1 MKKIGLTVYCLN
13 FYKDRSYNVDNSE
26 GNLNIIDIM
35 YSFAQSNLQE
45 FDIDTNTE
53 NIFKME
59 LIEHREVK
67 DEDGHIMFNAITGVV
82 KTGEYGVE
90 AEIVNMKTGETTHT
104 KTAEEAEVLPFAFYI
119 AVAPLNTS
127 RGIIIFQTE
136 GRYGM
141 KTAFET
147 RMKKFIR
154 EKFNGWGF
162 SLGNIMPREYVER
175 YLVKGFLKELR
186 MIKYSISRDV
196 SERNGIKDNDEKCY
210 EERII
215 HSPLG
220 FLDKGAE
227 KIREVMRGQR
237 ALCDVVEIPGFN
249 YDCIKLNF
257 RLGKSA
263 KTINLGNLD
272 CLVVTEDIT
281 EQAGVKKGHPDI
293 ETLKNEMEETAK
305 GYMMSMGLA

>member
-1 MKKIGLTVYCLN
+1 
-13 FYKDRSYNVDNSE
+13 
-26 GNLNIIDIM
+26 
-35 YSFAQSNLQE
+35 
-45 FDIDTNTE
+45 
-53 NIFKME
+53 
-59 LIEHREVK
+59 
-67 DEDGHIMFNAITGVV
+67 
-82 KTGEYGVE
+82 
-90 AEIVNMKTGETTHT
+90 
-104 KTAEEAEVLPFAFYI
+104 
-119 AVAPLNTS
+119 
-127 RGIIIFQTE
+127 
-136 GRYGM
+136 
-141 KTAFET
+141 
-147 RMKKFIR
+147 
-154 EKFNGWGF
+154 
-162 SLGNIMPREYVER
+162 MPREYVER